1 MEDTMLNE
9 QEWNTINNILLELY
23 TIDDIDMLSQKLMYV
38 IRMLIP
44 FTKGYFILLNEDQQ
58 IIPDRTYF
66 LGMDTH
72 AVEQYI
78 YHYYDKDYLK
88 YLYALCVETTVY
100 KDSNILT
107 DEIRKST
114 EFYQDFLQPADIPFG
129 CGILIIQ
136 SHHIVGIFNLFR
148 SEKLGDF
155 TDKELYILNAL
166 KKHIENMI
174 RKSSE
179 FSRQNAAVDKCI
191 VGASEKYA
199 LTNRE
204 SEILKLL
211 SKGLSNNEI
220 CDRLFISLS
229 TVKKHVYHLYTKTG
243 VKSRT
248 QLINLIYQQA

>member
-88 YLYALCVETTVY
+88 YLYTLCVETTVY

-114 EFYQDFLQPADIPFG
+114 EFYQDFYSQ
-129 CGILIIQ
+129 Q
-136 SHHIVGIFNLFR
+136 IFRL
-148 SEKLGDF
+148 
-155 TDKELYILNAL
+155 
-166 KKHIENMI
+166 
-174 RKSSE
+174 
-179 FSRQNAAVDKCI
+179 AAV
-191 VGASEKYA
+191 Y
-199 LTNRE
+199 
-204 SEILKLL
+204 
-211 SKGLSNNEI
+211 
-220 CDRLFISLS
+220 
-229 TVKKHVYHLYTKTG
+229 
-243 VKSRT
+243 
-248 QLINLIYQQA
+248 